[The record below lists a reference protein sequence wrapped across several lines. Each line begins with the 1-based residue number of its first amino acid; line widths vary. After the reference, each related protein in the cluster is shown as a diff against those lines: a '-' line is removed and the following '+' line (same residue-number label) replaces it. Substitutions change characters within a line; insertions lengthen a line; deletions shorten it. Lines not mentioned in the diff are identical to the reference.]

1 MYKRGE
7 RQVNQL
13 INVQERWES
22 TNWLM
27 YKRGQQ
33 QLINVQERQ
42 VNQLINDKRGER
54 QVNQLINVQERWKT
68 SQPTD

>member
-13 INVQERWES
+13 INVHQLREVKDKS

-27 YKRGQQ
+27 YKRG
-33 QLINVQERQ
+33 ERQ
-42 VNQLINDKRGER
+42 D
-54 QVNQLINVQERWKT
+54 NQLINVQERRKT

>member
-13 INVQERWES
+13 INVHPRDNQLKDKT

-27 YKRGQQ
+27 Y
-33 QLINVQERQ
+33 
-42 VNQLINDKRGER
+42 KRGER

>member
-13 INVQERWES
+13 INVQEGKDKS

-27 YKRGQQ
+27 Y
-33 QLINVQERQ
+33 
-42 VNQLINDKRGER
+42 KRGER

>member
-7 RQVNQL
+7 RQDNQL
-13 INVQERWES
+13 INVHKKDRVNKRGES

-27 YKRGQQ
+27 YT
-33 QLINVQERQ
+33 
-42 VNQLINDKRGER
+42 RGER

>member
-13 INVQERWES
+13 MNVQERWKTSQPTDECTREVKDKS

-27 YKRGQQ
+27 Y
-33 QLINVQERQ
+33 
-42 VNQLINDKRGER
+42 KRGER

-68 SQPTD
+68 SQLTD

>member
-13 INVQERWES
+13 INVHKINVQEVKDKS

-27 YKRGQQ
+27 YT
-33 QLINVQERQ
+33 
-42 VNQLINDKRGER
+42 RGER

>member
-13 INVQERWES
+13 INVQEVKDKS

-27 YKRGQQ
+27 YKRG
-33 QLINVQERQ
+33 ERQ
-42 VNQLINDKRGER
+42 VNQM
-54 QVNQLINVQERWKT
+54 INVQERWKT

>member
-13 INVQERWES
+13 INVHKTTRVGEVKDKT

-27 YKRGQQ
+27 YKRG
-33 QLINVQERQ
+33 ERQ
-42 VNQLINDKRGER
+42 D
-54 QVNQLINVQERWKT
+54 NQLINVQERRKT